1 MTKVCSVPV
10 TRAMLQLIPGRW
22 YESELGAWCGALG
35 MAIGVTRA
43 PEAPSGAQGPD
54 EELDQGGLFTQV
66 TVRPNGHF
74 GLGIDEPLERLH
86 VNGNV
91 KAEGDCSCGEV
102 CFKRCHCL
110 VCTGQG
116 SIPAPPS

>member
-1 MTKVCSVPV
+1 MFREADGIQIRPV
-10 TRAMLQLIPGRW
+10 TSDEGI
-22 YESELGAWCGALG
+22 G